1 MQDGEGREINLHKSL
16 TINNRNKLSKT
27 IRAIRYDSC
36 PLEVNLH
43 IHSTFS
49 DGSLSPT
56 EIYNQAKELDI
67 KNFAITDHHNINAFF
82 EIEKHVIRD
91 IKLLSINQ
99 PNFWTGIE
107 ITCLLKGCLVHVL
120 GFGFDTKSPSLD
132 KYITN
137 QSAVGYNLLA
147 STVVNCI
154 HKANGIAILAHPAR
168 YKIPFQTLI
177 NEASSLKFDGV
188 ETWYDYER
196 SATWQPSKFVCESIF
211 KQAKLLDLLS
221 TCGTDT
227 HGISLIRR

>member
-1 MQDGEGREINLHKSL
+1 MQDGEERETNLHKSL
-16 TINNRNKLSKT
+16 SINNRKKLFDT
-27 IRAIRYDSC
+27 IRAIRSDSC
-36 PLEVNLH
+36 PKEVNLH

-49 DGSLSPT
+49 DGTLTPAQ
-56 EIYNQAKELDI
+56 IYNQVIELNI
-67 KNFAITDHHNINAFF
+67 KNFAITDHHTIKAYI
-82 EIEKHVIRD
+82 EIEKLMIRD
-91 IKLLSINQ
+91 SKFISINQ

-120 GFGFDTKSPSLD
+120 GLGFDLNSKYLD
-132 KYITN
+132 KYISN
-137 QSAVGYNLLA
+137 KSAIGSDLLA

-177 NEASSLKFDGV
+177 NEASNLKFDGV

-196 SATWQPSKFVCESIF
+196 LSTWKPSELVCESIY
-211 KQAKLLDLLS
+211 KQANLLELES

-227 HGISLIRR
+227 HGISLLRR